1 MSRFSTTGSDGQQ
14 RKAELEIFSDKIIRF
29 FSIFV
34 ILHQILQSIKKKID
48 QKCKQIQ
55 NEMTK
60 GNDKT
65 KLFNI
70 TKVVILKMRGINER
84 TMKDDI
90 ALNA

>member
-1 MSRFSTTGSDGQQ
+1 M
-14 RKAELEIFSDKIIRF
+14 
-29 FSIFV
+29 
-34 ILHQILQSIKKKID
+34 ID